1 MRITILSGSPNHPI
15 NTLLV
20 EWININ
26 KDKHEIHL
34 VHSKNRLSGGDLLLL
49 ISCSEIITSEC
60 RKKYETTL
68 VIHASDLPKGKGWS
82 PHIWQIIDGAAKLT
96 ITLLEA
102 EDKVDSG
109 DIWSQITVNIPNHA
123 LWDEINQCIFNAEL
137 ELMDI
142 AIKNFEYINPR
153 PQSNQITSTY
163 YSKRSP
169 DDSELDPQ
177 LSILEQ
183 FNLMRI
189 CDPERFPAFF
199 KLHGYKYK
207 IILEKIA
214 DE

>member
-1 MRITILSGSPNHPI
+1 MRITILSDSPCHPI
-15 NTLLV
+15 NILLV
-20 EWININ
+20 EWINRN
-26 KDKHEIHL
+26 KDKHEINL
-34 VHSKNRLSGGDLLLL
+34 VHSKNELNGGDLLFL
-49 ISCSEIITSEC
+49 ISCAEIITSEY
-60 RKKYETTL
+60 RQKYEKTL

-82 PHIWQIIDGAAKLT
+82 PHVWQIINGAVELT
-96 ITLLEA
+96 VTLLEA

-109 DIWSQITVNIPNHA
+109 DIWSQITVNIPNHT

-142 AIKNFEYINPR
+142 AIHNFKYINPR
-153 PQSNQITSTY
+153 SQSNKISSTY

-177 LSILEQ
+177 LSISDQ
-183 FNLMRI
+183 FNLIRV